1 MLAADIPRMSVIPL
15 TVFLSLLLV
24 ACFLVL
30 FIREQRRQHFAG
42 AERDSLLPL
51 AEETPRLAGH
61 APGPDTGGHEGDE
74 ACGCRDGSRP
84 PCAGCRRQ
92 TAASPATADRSS

>member
-1 MLAADIPRMSVIPL
+1 MLASDIPRMSVIPL

-24 ACFLVL
+24 AFFLVL
-30 FIREQRRQHFAG
+30 FIREQRRQRFAG

-61 APGPDTGGHEGDE
+61 APGAGHAGDE
-74 ACGCRDGSRP
+74 ACGCREGSRP
-84 PCAGCRRQ
+84 PCAGCLRQ
-92 TAASPATADRSS
+92 TAVPPAAADLAS